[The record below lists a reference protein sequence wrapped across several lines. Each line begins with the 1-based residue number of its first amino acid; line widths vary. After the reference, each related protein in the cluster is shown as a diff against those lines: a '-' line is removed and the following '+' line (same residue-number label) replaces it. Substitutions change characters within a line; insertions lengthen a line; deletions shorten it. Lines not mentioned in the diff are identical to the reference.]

1 MLFSSYANFHIRV
14 MADPIKILTVVG
26 ARPQFVKASV
36 VSRALLAHPQIQETI
51 VHTGQHFDDRMSD
64 IFFRELGIPSPKYQ
78 LGINSLLHGAM
89 TGKMLASIEEVIL
102 NENPAI
108 VMVYGDTNSTL
119 AGALAAAKLHKKVA
133 HVEAGLRSFDMRMAE
148 EINRVLTDRISDLL
162 LCPTQ
167 TAVHNLAREGFDNFP
182 CRISETG
189 DVMYDSVLYH
199 QERAHLSAET
209 EAKLPQPLNE
219 FVLCTLHRAE
229 NIDNIERLK
238 SIVAAL
244 EEIHRDIPV
253 ILLIH
258 PRTKKQL
265 VEQNIKPDIWLT
277 EPLGYLEML
286 ALIAR
291 CKLVLTDSGGL
302 QKEAFFLKK
311 CCLTLR
317 DNTEWTELIEQGV
330 NYLVGSDRN
339 TILTT
344 ARNCLS
350 GQFEFNITPYGDG
363 RAGERIAT
371 ELLAL

>member
-1 MLFSSYANFHIRV
+1 
-14 MADPIKILTVVG
+14 MADSIKILTVVG

-36 VSRALLAHPQIQETI
+36 VSRALQAHPQIQETI
-51 VHTGQHFDDRMSD
+51 VHTGQHFDDRMSE

-102 NENPAI
+102 GENPEI

-133 HVEAGLRSFDMRMAE
+133 HVEAGLRSFDMRMPE

-162 LCPTQ
+162 LCPTK
-167 TAVHNLAREGFDNFP
+167 TAVDNLKREGFDNFP
-182 CRISETG
+182 CRIIESG

-199 QERAHLSAET
+199 QGRARLSAKT
-209 EAKLPQPLNE
+209 EAKLPKALNE

-229 NIDNIERLK
+229 NTDNIERLK

-244 EEIHRDIPV
+244 EDIHRDIPV

-265 VEQNIKPDIWLT
+265 IEQKIKPDIWLT
-277 EPLGYLEML
+277 EPVGYLEML
-286 ALIAR
+286 ALIGR
-291 CKLVLTDSGGL
+291 CTLVLTDSGGL

-317 DNTEWTELIEQGV
+317 DNTEWTELVEHGV
-330 NYLVGSDRN
+330 NFLVGSDRD

-350 GQFEFNITPYGDG
+350 GQFDFNFAPYGDG

-371 ELLAL
+371 ELLSL